1 MGAAVFDVSIF
12 IGIVLKSLHVTL
24 LIVLCAAI
32 DTTLVLLHHL
42 DVILDALKLLLKEA
56 LLLSNRLD
64 FKSIPKQCIQVL
76 LIVDACSVV
85 QYVDQIGVVQRLGRV
100 FIVVKMLVTIG
111 DG

>member
-1 MGAAVFDVSIF
+1 M
-12 IGIVLKSLHVTL
+12 LKSLHVSL
-24 LIVLCAAI
+24 LIVLSAAI
-32 DTTLVLLHHL
+32 DTSSLILLHHL

-100 FIVVKMLVTIG
+100 FVVVKMLVTIG